1 MSKEKDINELD
12 ELKKRVNK
20 LSKNLEEIG
29 NVYIGNGVYESR
41 QDIDIFVGIIKA
53 MSAANDILIK
63 RIVALEEKI
72 NK

>member
-1 MSKEKDINELD
+1 MSKEKGINELD

>member
-1 MSKEKDINELD
+1 
-12 ELKKRVNK
+12 
-20 LSKNLEEIG
+20 
-29 NVYIGNGVYESR
+29 VYESR

-63 RIVALEEKI
+63 RIVALEEKT